1 MKAMTSEDLYEHL
14 NTVIPDGRE
23 LVLVNV
29 HYEVRNGLLNSEVI
43 EGDPAAADSPN
54 YDIVGVFG
62 CVYNSDKPRF
72 LAKAYDS
79 ARDSVFVMN
88 SIAQKIDD
96 LEVELTVEEK
106 GALVIKRRTPTVA
119 AAMIAA
125 QDTDGN
131 LAYILY
137 RHPEVDRQRA
147 ILILKAVLRSA
158 SEAAL
163 QAEERESKEN

>member
-1 MKAMTSEDLYEHL
+1 MKKMPHEELYEYL
-14 NTVIPDGRE
+14 NAVIPDGRE
-23 LVLVNV
+23 LILVNV
-29 HYEVRNGLLNSEVI
+29 NYEVRSGLLVPEVI
-43 EGDPAAADSPN
+43 EGDPAAPDSPD

-79 ARDSVFVMN
+79 AKDAEAVMN
-88 SIAQKIDD
+88 GIARTIDE
-96 LEVELTVEEK
+96 LPVELTIEEK

-125 QDTDGN
+125 QAAEGN

-163 QAEERESKEN
+163 QAEERQLRGN